1 MIHIVTDSTAS
12 VPSDL
17 VTRYGIHVVPQVINF
32 GGQIYRAGVD
42 LTINEFYKR
51 LTTAAELPTTS
62 QPSTGEF
69 YELFGRLA
77 ANGDT
82 VLAVVIS
89 DELSGTFLSA
99 QNAKEMLPGADIHIV
114 DSRAV
119 SAPLAFMVVEAARM
133 GESGADVEA
142 IKARV
147 AQMSAGFQIY
157 FLVDTLEYLRRGG
170 RIGGA
175 AALVGTALKMKPILT
190 IQDGRV
196 ESYERV
202 RTKSKALARLVELV
216 RAGLDATRAG
226 KIYLAT
232 VHGNALEEAG
242 ALHEQMVDELQPGET
257 MLLDLTPAI
266 ATHAG
271 PGVLALAFYQD

>member
-1 MIHIVTDSTAS
+1 
-12 VPSDL
+12 
-17 VTRYGIHVVPQVINF
+17 
-32 GGQIYRAGVD
+32 
-42 LTINEFYKR
+42 
-51 LTTAAELPTTS
+51 
-62 QPSTGEF
+62 
-69 YELFGRLA
+69 
-77 ANGDT
+77 
-82 VLAVVIS
+82 
-89 DELSGTFLSA
+89 
-99 QNAKEMLPGADIHIV
+99 
-114 DSRAV
+114 
-119 SAPLAFMVVEAARM
+119 
-133 GESGADVEA
+133 
-142 IKARV
+142 
-147 AQMSAGFQIY
+147 
-157 FLVDTLEYLRRGG
+157 
-170 RIGGA
+170 
-175 AALVGTALKMKPILT
+175 MKPILT

-242 ALHEQMVDELQPGET
+242 ALHEQLVDELQPGDT